1 MDKKTHY
8 KIQIDSLDK
17 RILNILVKDA
27 RTPFLEIARECGV
40 SGAAIH
46 QRIKRLEMHGVIKGS
61 EFIVE
66 PLKLGLSTCAYMG
79 IFLEKASMYE
89 GVVKKIQEISEI
101 VECNYTTGKYAIFIK
116 LYAKDNNHLRE
127 ILTNKLQ
134 KIEGITGTETFIS
147 LEERFKRQVLVD

>member
-1 MDKKTHY
+1 MDKKKHY

-17 RILNILVKDA
+17 RILNILIKNA

-46 QRIKRLEMHGVIKGS
+46 QRIKRLEMHGVITGS
-61 EFIVE
+61 KFIVD

-89 GVVKKIQEISEI
+89 SVVKQIEKIPEI
-101 VECNYTTGKYAIFIK
+101 VECNYTTG
-116 LYAKDNNHLRE
+116 
-127 ILTNKLQ
+127 
-134 KIEGITGTETFIS
+134 
-147 LEERFKRQVLVD
+147 